1 MVSQSKHRPAKSG
14 RIARLRLRRSLR
26 PQLNRTQILLTTIFV
41 LLGFATT
48 AAISG
53 TTANAVLANARQS
66 DLVAVLDD
74 LSGREARLQ
83 AEALRLENARQT
95 LLGGNEY
102 QAVTEAKRRANAL
115 AQLAGTQKLAGSGIQ
130 VTISRNLTA
139 TNLLDAI
146 QELRDA
152 GATGIEISDKDLAVR
167 VVANTWF
174 ADTETGVS
182 VSGTELHLPVFIK
195 VIGDSSVLSPAL
207 RIPGGLVDT
216 VQSGGGRVV
225 ITEMPDVEINAT
237 VPLQMP

>member
-1 MVSQSKHRPAKSG
+1 
-14 RIARLRLRRSLR
+14 LR
-26 PQLNRTQILLTTIFV
+26 PQFNRTQILLTTIFV

-53 TTANAVLANARQS
+53 GSANAVLSNARQS

-74 LSGREARLQ
+74 LSGREARLR
-83 AEALRLENARQT
+83 AEATRLENARQT
-95 LLGGNEY
+95 LLGGSEY

-139 TNLLDAI
+139 TTLLDAI

-152 GATGIEISDKDLAVR
+152 GATGIEISDKDLAER
-167 VVANTWF
+167 VVVNTWL

-182 VSGTELHLPVFIK
+182 VSGTELHLPIFIK
-195 VIGDSSVLSPAL
+195 VVGDSSVLTPAL

-216 VQSGGGRVV
+216 VSAGGGRVV
-225 ITEMPDVEINAT
+225 ISELPDVEINAT

>member
-1 MVSQSKHRPAKSG
+1 MAGQSKHRPAKSG

-26 PQLNRTQILLTTIFV
+26 PHLSRTQVLLTAIFV

-53 TTANAVLANARQS
+53 TSANAILSNARQS

-74 LSGREARLQ
+74 LAGREARLQ
-83 AEALRLENARQT
+83 AEATRLENARQT

-139 TNLLDAI
+139 TTLLDAI
-146 QELRDA
+146 QELRDS

-182 VSGTELHLPVFIK
+182 VSGTELHLPIFIR
-195 VIGDSSVLSPAL
+195 VIGDSSVLAPAL

-216 VQSGGGRVV
+216 VQAGGGKVV
-225 ITEMPDVEINAT
+225 ITELPDVEINAT

>member
-1 MVSQSKHRPAKSG
+1 MASQPKHRPARSG
-14 RIARLRLRRSLR
+14 RIARLRLRRTLR
-26 PQLNRTQILLTTIFV
+26 PQFNRTQILLTTIFV

-53 TTANAVLANARQS
+53 GSANAVLSNARQS

-74 LSGREARLQ
+74 LSGREARLR
-83 AEALRLENARQT
+83 AEATRLENARQT
-95 LLGGNEY
+95 LLGGSEY

-139 TNLLDAI
+139 TTLLDAI

-152 GATGIEISDKDLAVR
+152 GATGIEISDKDLAER
-167 VVANTWF
+167 VVVNTWL

-182 VSGTELHLPVFIK
+182 VSGTELHLPIFIK
-195 VIGDSSVLSPAL
+195 VVGDSSVLTPAL

-216 VQSGGGRVV
+216 VSAGGGRVV
-225 ITEMPDVEINAT
+225 ISELPDVEINAT

>member
-1 MVSQSKHRPAKSG
+1 MAGPSKHRPAKSG

-26 PQLNRTQILLTTIFV
+26 PHLSRTQVLLTVIFV

-53 TTANAVLANARQS
+53 GAASAVLTNARQS

-74 LSGREARLQ
+74 LAGREARLQ
-83 AEALRLENARQT
+83 AEATRLETARQT

-115 AQLAGTQKLAGSGIQ
+115 AELAGTQKLAGSGIL
-130 VTISRNLTA
+130 VTISENITA
-139 TNLLDAI
+139 TTMLDAI
-146 QELRDA
+146 QELRDS
-152 GATGIEISDKDLAVR
+152 GARGIEISDQDLAVR

-182 VSGTELHLPVFIK
+182 VAGTELHLPISIK
-195 VIGDSSVLSPAL
+195 VIGDSTVLAPAL

-216 VQSGGGRVV
+216 VQTGGGKVV
-225 ITEMPDVEINAT
+225 ITEMSDVEINAT

>member
-1 MVSQSKHRPAKSG
+1 MAGQSKHRPAKSG

-26 PQLNRTQILLTTIFV
+26 PHLSRTQVLLTAIFV

-53 TTANAVLANARQS
+53 STANAVLSNARQS

-74 LSGREARLQ
+74 LAGREARLQ
-83 AEALRLENARQT
+83 AEAARLENARQT

-102 QAVTEAKRRANAL
+102 QAVTEAKRRASAL
-115 AQLAGTQKLAGSGIQ
+115 AQLAGTQKLAGSGVR

-139 TNLLDAI
+139 TTLLDAI

-182 VSGTELHLPVFIK
+182 VSGTELHLPIFIK
-195 VIGDSSVLSPAL
+195 VIGDSSVLAPAL

-216 VQSGGGRVV
+216 VQAGAGKVV

>member
-1 MVSQSKHRPAKSG
+1 MAGQSKHRPAKSG

-26 PQLNRTQILLTTIFV
+26 PHLSRTQVLLTAIFV

-53 TTANAVLANARQS
+53 SSANAVLSNARQS

-74 LSGREARLQ
+74 LAGREARLR
-83 AEALRLENARQT
+83 AESARLETARQT

-130 VTISRNLTA
+130 VRISRKLIA
-139 TNLLDAI
+139 TTLLDAI

-152 GATGIEISDKDLAVR
+152 GAIGMEISDKDLAVR
-167 VVANTWF
+167 VVGNTWF
-174 ADTETGVS
+174 GDTATGVS
-182 VSGTELHLPVFIK
+182 VSGTELHLPLFIK
-195 VIGDSSVLSPAL
+195 VIGESSVLAPAL
-207 RIPGGLVDT
+207 SIPGGLADT
-216 VQSGGGRVV
+216 VHTDGGNISIR
-225 ITEMPDVEINAT
+225 EMPNVEINST

>member
-1 MVSQSKHRPAKSG
+1 MATQPRHRPARTG

-26 PQLNRTQILLTTIFV
+26 PQFNRTQILLTSIFII
-41 LLGFATT
+41 LGFATT

-53 TTANAVLANARQS
+53 STASSVLANARQS
-66 DLVAVLDD
+66 DLVGVLDD
-74 LSGREARLQ
+74 LAGREARLQ
-83 AEALRLENARQT
+83 AESARLEAARQT

-102 QAVTEAKRRANAL
+102 QAISEAKRRASAL
-115 AQLAGTQKLAGSGIQ
+115 AQLAGTQKMIGSGIR
-130 VTISRNLTA
+130 VAISRNLTA
-139 TNLLDAI
+139 TTLLDAI

-152 GATGIEISDKDLAVR
+152 GATGIQISDNSLEVR

-182 VSGTELHLPVFIK
+182 VSGTELHLPVFIN
-195 VIGDSSVLSPAL
+195 VIGDSAVLTPAL

-216 VQSGGGRVV
+216 VQSGGGRAV
-225 ITEMPDVEINAT
+225 IQELPDVEINAT

>member
-1 MVSQSKHRPAKSG
+1 
-14 RIARLRLRRSLR
+14 
-26 PQLNRTQILLTTIFV
+26 TQVLLTAIFV

-53 TTANAVLANARQS
+53 TSANAILSNARQS

-74 LSGREARLQ
+74 LAGREARLQ
-83 AEALRLENARQT
+83 AEATRLENARQT

-139 TNLLDAI
+139 TTLLDAI
-146 QELRDA
+146 QELRDS

-182 VSGTELHLPVFIK
+182 VSGTELHLPIFIR
-195 VIGDSSVLSPAL
+195 VIGDSSVLAPAL

-216 VQSGGGRVV
+216 VQAGGGKVV
-225 ITEMPDVEINAT
+225 ITELPDVEINAT

>member
-1 MVSQSKHRPAKSG
+1 MRTQPRHRPARSG
-14 RIARLRLRRSLR
+14 RIARLRLRKSLR
-26 PQLNRTQILLTTIFV
+26 PVWNQTQVLITTIFV

-53 TTANAVLANARQS
+53 STSSTALANARQT

-83 AEALRLENARQT
+83 AEIARLESARQT

-102 QAVTEAKRRANAL
+102 QAVTEAKRRAAAL
-115 AQLAGTQKLAGSGIQ
+115 AQLAGTQKMVGSGIT
-130 VTISRNLTA
+130 VRISRNLTA
-139 TNLLDAI
+139 TTLLDAI

-152 GATGIEISDKDLAVR
+152 GATGIQIADRSNSER

-182 VSGTELHLPVFIK
+182 ISGTHLRLPIVISA
-195 VIGDSSVLSPAL
+195 IGDSTVLSPAL
-207 RIPGGLVDT
+207 KIPGGLVDT
-216 VQSGGGRVV
+216 VQSGSGRVLIV
-225 ITEMPDVEINAT
+225 EQPDVEIGAT
-237 VPLQMP
+237 VPLQIP

>member
-1 MVSQSKHRPAKSG
+1 MASHTKHRPAKSG

-26 PQLNRTQILLTTIFV
+26 PHFSRTQILLTAIFV

-53 TTANAVLANARQS
+53 STANSVLTNARQS

-83 AEALRLENARQT
+83 AEATRLENARQT
-95 LLGGNEY
+95 LLGGSEY
-102 QAVTEAKRRANAL
+102 QAITEAKRRANAL
-115 AQLAGTQKLAGSGIQ
+115 AQLAGTQKMSGAGIR
-130 VTISRNLTA
+130 VTISRDLTA
-139 TNLLDAI
+139 TTLLDAI

-152 GATGIEISDKDLAVR
+152 GATGIAISDNDLAVR

-182 VSGTELHLPVFIK
+182 ISGTELHLPIFIS
-195 VIGDSSVLSPAL
+195 VIGDGAVLAPAL
-207 RIPGGLVDT
+207 RIPGGLEDT
-216 VQSGGGRVV
+216 VQAGGGRVV
-225 ITEMPDVEINAT
+225 ITELPDIEIDAT
-237 VPLQMP
+237 VPLQIP

>member
-1 MVSQSKHRPAKSG
+1 MAGQSKHRPAKSA

-26 PQLNRTQILLTTIFV
+26 PHLSRTQVLLTSIFV
-41 LLGFATT
+41 LLGFGTT

-53 TTANAVLANARQS
+53 STASAVLANARQS

-74 LSGREARLQ
+74 LSGREARLR
-83 AEALRLENARQT
+83 AEATRLENARQT
-95 LLGGNEY
+95 LLGGSEY

-115 AQLAGTQKLAGSGIQ
+115 AQLAGTSKLAGSGVQ

-139 TNLLDAI
+139 TTLLDAI

-152 GATGIEISDKDLAVR
+152 GATGIEISDKDLGVR

-174 ADTETGVS
+174 GDTETGVS
-182 VSGTELHLPVFIK
+182 VSGTELQLPIFIK
-195 VIGDSSVLSPAL
+195 VVGDSSVLAPAL
-207 RIPGGLVDT
+207 RIPGGLADT
-216 VQSGGGRVV
+216 VQAGGGRVL
-225 ITEMPDVEINAT
+225 ISELPNVEINAT

>member
-1 MVSQSKHRPAKSG
+1 MVSQPKHRPAKSG
-14 RIARLRLRRSLR
+14 RIARLRLRRSLQ

-53 TTANAVLANARQS
+53 SSANAVLANARQS

-83 AEALRLENARQT
+83 AEASRLENARQT

-130 VTISRNLTA
+130 VTITRNLTA
-139 TNLLDAI
+139 TTLLDAI

-152 GATGIEISDKDLAVR
+152 GATGIEISDRDLAVR

-182 VSGTELHLPVFIK
+182 VSGTELHLPIFIK
-195 VIGDSSVLSPAL
+195 VVGDSAVLSPAL